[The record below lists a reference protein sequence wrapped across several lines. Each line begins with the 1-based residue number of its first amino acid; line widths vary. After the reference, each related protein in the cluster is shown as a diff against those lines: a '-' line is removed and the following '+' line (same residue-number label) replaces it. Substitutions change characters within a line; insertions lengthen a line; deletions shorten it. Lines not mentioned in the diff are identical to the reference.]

1 MSYDIIPFEP
11 TRVPEHIRGE
21 MSELSK
27 KLKRGNSLKRI
38 SIRNGVFRCI
48 VGGEEIAKNKDG
60 YMDIVV
66 VNTTRENQRTYYKQ
80 AYDPNAEGA
89 VAPDCFSPDGIVPH
103 ASAAN
108 PQAASCAECPMNVK
122 GSGSGVGKK
131 ACRYSK
137 RMAVALAN
145 DPDSG
150 IYQVVIPSQSL
161 FAKGDE
167 KHMGW
172 EQYQKFI
179 LSLNFSIDHIIT
191 RMSFDDDAD
200 SPKLV
205 FSAVGHPGPSM
216 KKKLEELAESPDAEL
231 AIQLPVQQTDNL
243 KNPALP
249 KPKIKALPVID
260 IEEDEE
266 EEEAPPPPKAKKPAV
281 IVEDDEDEDDDVV
294 PPPSV
299 KAKTAKP
306 EPVTTAKGVD
316 LNSIISRFA
325 APKATEVDD
334 EEE

>member
-1 MSYDIIPFEP
+1 
-11 TRVPEHIRGE
+11 
-21 MSELSK
+21 
-27 KLKRGNSLKRI
+27 
-38 SIRNGVFRCI
+38 
-48 VGGEEIAKNKDG
+48 
-60 YMDIVV
+60 
-66 VNTTRENQRTYYKQ
+66 
-80 AYDPNAEGA
+80 
-89 VAPDCFSPDGIVPH
+89 
-103 ASAAN
+103 
-108 PQAASCAECPMNVK
+108 
-122 GSGSGVGKK
+122 
-131 ACRYSK
+131 
-137 RMAVALAN
+137 MAVALAN

>member
-266 EEEAPPPPKAKKPAV
+266 EEEALPPPKAKKPAV

>member
-80 AYDPNAEGA
+80 VYDPNAEGA

-249 KPKIKALPVID
+249 KPKIKPLPVID